1 MNKEKKYYVIY
12 NITYNRYEPLCISEI
27 LEEVEELTEKY
38 KKIEKMKYGSYKEV
52 TEDEWYKVV
61 AGKPL

>member
-1 MNKEKKYYVIY
+1 MKKYYIIY
-12 NITYNRYEPLCISEI
+12 NISYNRYEPLCISEI

-38 KKIEKMKYGSYKEV
+38 KKIEKIKYGDYKEV
-52 TEDEWYKVV
+52 TEDEYLKVT